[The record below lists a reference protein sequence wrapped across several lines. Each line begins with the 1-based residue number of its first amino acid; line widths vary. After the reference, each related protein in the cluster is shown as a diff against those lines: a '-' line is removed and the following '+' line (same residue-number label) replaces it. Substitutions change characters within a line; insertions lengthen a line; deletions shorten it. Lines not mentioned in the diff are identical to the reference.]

1 MIVTVTLNP
10 AIDKTVEVDHFSV
23 NRVNRIVSS
32 RIDVG
37 GKGINV
43 SKVIASIGGDSR
55 AIGVLAGKA
64 GEHIQQYLNITGIE
78 NDFVFVEGETRTN
91 LKIVDP
97 LEHTNTDVNEPG
109 SDIPAE
115 ALEKVGNKILT
126 HLNEDT
132 VVIFSGSVPGNVS
145 KDIYKKWIQL
155 AKEKGAKTILDADGD
170 LLAQGIQAGPYLVK
184 PNIHELEKLVGRTI
198 QGIKEAAICASDLM
212 RRYQVEMMVVSLGE
226 QGALVLHQNQRL
238 WVHGIKVIVKSTVGA
253 GDSMVA
259 ALAYALDKKYSLE
272 KAVTLAVA
280 AGTANV
286 MTSGTQPS
294 SSADIQELEQ
304 RVTWEYLQDY

>member
-23 NRVNRIVSS
+23 NHVNRIISS
-32 RIDVG
+32 RLDVG

-55 AIGVLAGKA
+55 AIGALAGKA
-64 GEHIQQYLNITGIE
+64 GEYIQQYLNAAGIE
-78 NDFVFVEGETRTN
+78 NDFVFVDGETRTN
-91 LKIVDP
+91 LKVVDP
-97 LEHTNTDVNEPG
+97 VEHTNTDINEPG
-109 SDIPAE
+109 PDISSE
-115 ALEKVGNKILT
+115 ALAKVGEKILT
-126 HLNEDT
+126 ALNKDS
-132 VVIFSGSVPGNVS
+132 VAVFSGSVPGNVS
-145 KDIYKKWIQL
+145 KDIYKKWIGL
-155 AKEKGAKTILDADGD
+155 AKEKGAKTILDADGE

-184 PNIHELEKLVGRTI
+184 PNIHELERLLGRTI
-198 QGIKEAAICASDLM
+198 RGVEEAAVCAGVLM
-212 RRYQVEMMVVSLGE
+212 QRYQVEMMVISLGE

-238 WVHGIKVIVKSTVGA
+238 WARGIKVNVKSTVGA

-259 ALAYALDKKYSLE
+259 ALAYALDKQYSLE

-294 SSADIQELEQ
+294 SLTTIRELEQ
-304 RVTWEYLQDY
+304 RVNWEYLQDN